1 MTPEPTVDECRRA
14 RRLVEICRDKGL
26 EGASELDDTCGTS
39 ELARCHRDMPIKWCP
54 LGLHSMI
61 CNAFPEIRPA
71 FLIRDWQEAHPDPL
85 VSHEEINDMF
95 VRNAVKLIK
104 GRYGW
109 WRPARYRRIKAV
121 KSLGVVANS
130 LSFIKNLAALDGE
143 KNFLKNVWNST
154 PGSDIIPPV
163 ETNGSTAEGGTTS

>member
-1 MTPEPTVDECRRA
+1 MNHEPTIDERRRA

-71 FLIRDWQEAHPDPL
+71 FLIRDWQEAHSDPT

-104 GRYGW
+104 DRYGW

-121 KSLGVVANS
+121 KSLGVMINS
-130 LSFIKNLAALDGE
+130 LTFIKNLAALDGE

-154 PGSDIIPPV
+154 SGSGIIPLV
-163 ETNGSTAEGGTTS
+163 ETKESTATGGTTS